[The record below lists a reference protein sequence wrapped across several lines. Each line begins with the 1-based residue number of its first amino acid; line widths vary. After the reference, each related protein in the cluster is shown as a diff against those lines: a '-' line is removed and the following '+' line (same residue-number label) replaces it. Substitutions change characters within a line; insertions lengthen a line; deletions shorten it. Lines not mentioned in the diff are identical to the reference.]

1 MGGEHGPT
9 TMIGK
14 SSVGLATGSVLGAVG
29 LRGMVGTI
37 GLSGMVGTVGLRWVG
52 VAGATSLAVATTN
65 CWSAKS
71 GDWGA
76 NGSSDAGA
84 LFN

>member
-1 MGGEHGPT
+1 
-9 TMIGK
+9 
-14 SSVGLATGSVLGAVG
+14 
-29 LRGMVGTI
+29 MVGAI
-37 GLSGMVGTVGLRWVG
+37 GLSGMVGAVGLRWVG
-52 VAGATSLAVATTN
+52 AAGATSLAVATTN